1 MTPND
6 RRRLRRAL
14 HRKAGGL
21 LAYLLALTAA
31 LALFLGSLHS
41 CSEGTEDVQET
52 GVRIVEDR

>member
-1 MTPND
+1 MTTND

-31 LALFLGSLHS
+31 LALFLASLHS
-41 CSEGTEDVQET
+41 CTEGPEEVPET
-52 GVRIVEDR
+52 GVRIVEDQ